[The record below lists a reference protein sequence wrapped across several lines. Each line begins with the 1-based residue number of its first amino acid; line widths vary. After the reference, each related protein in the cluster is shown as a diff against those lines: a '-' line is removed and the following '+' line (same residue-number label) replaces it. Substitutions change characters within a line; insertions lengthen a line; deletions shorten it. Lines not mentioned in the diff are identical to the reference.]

1 MLEFLQK
8 IDEWLLL
15 IINGSNSLFFD
26 NLMYWISGTK
36 SWLPLYLVF
45 LLLII
50 WYKRKKS
57 LIIIPLIILLITL
70 ADQSSVHLFKEVFER
85 LRPCHNPELQE
96 YIHLVKGH
104 CGGKYGFISSHAA
117 NTFALA
123 VFLKSI
129 YRIRWLSVLLLS
141 WATIVSYSRIYI
153 GVHYPF
159 DVIAGAVWGALLG
172 YGIYRLYLLLES
184 KLWKS

>member
-1 MLEFLQK
+1 
-8 IDEWLLL
+8 
-15 IINGSNSLFFD
+15 
-26 NLMYWISGTK
+26 
-36 SWLPLYLVF
+36 
-45 LLLII
+45 
-50 WYKRKKS
+50 

-123 VFLKSI
+123 VFLKNI

-159 DVIAGAVWGALLG
+159 DVIAGVVWGALLG
-172 YGIYRLYLLLES
+172 YGIYRLYLLFES